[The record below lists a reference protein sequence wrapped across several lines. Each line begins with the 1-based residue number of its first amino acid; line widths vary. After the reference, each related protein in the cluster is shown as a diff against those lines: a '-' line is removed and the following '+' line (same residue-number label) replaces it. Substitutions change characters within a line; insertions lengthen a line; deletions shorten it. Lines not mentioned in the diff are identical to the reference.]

1 MIRLIPP
8 GEDGKVTVGVH
19 DGPFHADDAVCA
31 ALLFLAYGRENVRVT
46 RTRDRA
52 ALDRCMYVLDVGERD
67 LVTEDRVCLDH
78 HQKESM
84 VRPDGVKASAL
95 GKLMDLMFADEK
107 DTLEEMRS
115 RFLNAL
121 EAEDN
126 GQDLFPGG
134 PIFSFVDVMNP
145 TWREDARE
153 GDRLFLEA
161 ADTALPVLERAV
173 AACRDAAE
181 ARRRV
186 ARALEECRG
195 AGTLVLDARYPWRGT
210 VVAHNKAC
218 PEDKKL
224 FVVYPDGRG
233 KWNLQTV
240 PREEGSFLAEKDLPE
255 SWAGL
260 RDEALRDECGI
271 EGAVFCHKA
280 RFLAV
285 FESRGGALA
294 AAGRAERSEE

>member
-8 GEDGKVTVGVH
+8 GEDGNVTAGVH
-19 DGPFHADDAVCA
+19 DGYFHADDAVCV
-31 ALLFLAYGRENVRVT
+31 ALLYMAYGREHVLVT
-46 RTRDRA
+46 RTRDRT
-52 ALDRCMYVLDVGERD
+52 ALDKCMYVLDVGERD
-67 LVTEDRVCLDH
+67 LVTESRICLDH
-78 HQKESM
+78 HQKGSM
-84 VRPDGVKASAL
+84 VRPGGVKASAL
-95 GKLMDLMFADEK
+95 GKLMDLMFSDEK
-107 DTLEEMRS
+107 EALEEMRS

-134 PIFSFVDVMNP
+134 HIFSFVDVMNP

-161 ADTALPVLERAV
+161 AGTALPVLERAV

-181 ARRRV
+181 AHRRV
-186 ARALEECRG
+186 SRALEEQEG

-210 VVAHNKAC
+210 VVAHNRAR

-224 FVVYPDGRG
+224 FVLYPDGRG
-233 KWNLQTV
+233 RWNLQTV
-240 PREEGSFLAEKDLPE
+240 PREEASFRAEKDLPE

-260 RDEALRDECGI
+260 RDRALRDACGI
-271 EGAVFCHKA
+271 EGAVFCHTA

-285 FESRGGALA
+285 FESRDGAMA
-294 AAGRAERSEE
+294 AAEKAEQS

>member
-8 GEDGKVTVGVH
+8 GADGSVTVGVH

-31 ALLFLAYGRENVRVT
+31 ALLFMAYGREHVRVT
-46 RTRDRA
+46 RTRDKA
-52 ALDRCMYVLDVGERD
+52 VLDNCMYVLDVGERD
-67 LVTEDRVCLDH
+67 LVTGDRVCLDH
-78 HQKESM
+78 HQKGSM
-84 VRPDGVKASAL
+84 VRPGGVKASAL

-107 DTLEEMRS
+107 DALEEMRT

-134 PIFSFVDVMNP
+134 HIFSFIDVMNP

-153 GDRLFLEA
+153 GDRLFIKA
-161 ADTALPVLERAV
+161 AETALPVLERAV
-173 AACRDAAE
+173 IACRDAAE
-181 ARRRV
+181 ARQRV
-186 ARALEECRG
+186 SRALEECRG
-195 AGTLVLDARYPWRGT
+195 AGTLILDARYPWRGT
-210 VVAHNKAC
+210 VIAHNRAH

-224 FVVYPDGRG
+224 FAVYPDGRG

-260 RDEALRDECGI
+260 RDKALRNECGI
-271 EGAVFCHKA
+271 EGAVFCHTA

-285 FESRGGALA
+285 FESREGAVA
-294 AAGRAERSEE
+294 AAAAAEAAE